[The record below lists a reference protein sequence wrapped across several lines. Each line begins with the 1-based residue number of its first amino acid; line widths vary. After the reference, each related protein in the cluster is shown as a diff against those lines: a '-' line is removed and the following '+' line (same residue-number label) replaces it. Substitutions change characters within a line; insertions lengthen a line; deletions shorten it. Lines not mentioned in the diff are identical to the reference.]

1 MWLCRTRVPPSGR
14 SGTWALACPML
25 HDPKSPHHVGSNPH
39 VRLRAQPGGPQAT
52 EGCFANLLPLRT
64 VPSGSGLCL
73 ASLAASTWGLR
84 GPRPTAPD
92 FTAHLGAE
100 WSESRERS
108 GGVHL
113 GGHSACRRGHVPC
126 LPVSISCH
134 PLLLSQNHLGSEA
147 PET

>member
-39 VRLRAQPGGPQAT
+39 VWLRAQPGGPQAT

-108 GGVHL
+108 GGWGSPWGPQRLSERTCPLPPRFDFLPSLTAVTEPL
-113 GGHSACRRGHVPC
+113 GV
-126 LPVSISCH
+126 
-134 PLLLSQNHLGSEA
+134 
-147 PET
+147 